1 VPTDLSE
8 QILRKQMYFKKT
20 LSDSAIMVNITNTLS
35 VAPLFASDVW
45 LDVTSMDTAVV
56 GLGLLN
62 AITPVELEPLTVS
75 FDYRFANPHEMEQG
89 IWFVFEPVD
98 FGRLYAFMTDL
109 QEYVIANFKE
119 QFQPEVI
126 LRLYPKAH
134 YGITPYGRGF
144 YDPPVAREFLRST
157 FHRLRLLRRT
167 DRSYL
172 DTLQNVTEKAEIAG
186 VAKDVQYNRLFL
198 IASAQVHAFVL
209 GLSVLGRSTLTKTEG
224 EWGVVPTRT
233 SDGKVYDVKFRTL
246 DHLQLGFIL
255 GVTPLGYGFLLP
267 KESVYRMPTP
277 RENPPIINVITGKAR
292 KASRSIGLTAWAYA
306 NYNKPEEMV
315 DYHRSERTAQ
325 YDLLMADRAFIE
337 DWVEKRIPPDEAN
350 PVRIRQ
356 YKNAVLQLVSWKA
369 KAHAWGFGG
378 FEAMDEAQFKA
389 WWVDNWKQQGL
400 RESTLLQL
408 YEGIKPW
415 LRTLRERKLDIGR
428 KVRETRKRLASLSQ
442 AP

>member
-8 QILRKQMYFKKT
+8 QILRKQMYFRKT
-20 LSDSAIMVNITNTLS
+20 LSDSAISVNITNTLS

-62 AITPVELEPLTVS
+62 ALPPVELEPLTVS
-75 FDYRFANPHEMEQG
+75 FDYRLADPAEMEQG

-119 QFQPEVI
+119 QFQPEII
-126 LRLYPKAH
+126 LRLYPKAL

-167 DRSYL
+167 DKSYL

-186 VAKDVQYNRLFL
+186 VARDVQYNRLFL
-198 IASAQVHAFVL
+198 VSSAQVHAFVL

-233 SDGKVYDVKFRTL
+233 SDGKVYDVRFRTL

-277 RENPPIINVITGKAR
+277 RENPPIVNVITEKAR
-292 KASRSIGLTAWAYA
+292 KVSRSIGFTAWAYA
-306 NYNKPEEMV
+306 NYNKPEEMT
-315 DYHRSERTAQ
+315 DYHRSERTSQ
-325 YDLLMADRAFIE
+325 YDLLMAQREFLE

-350 PVRIRQ
+350 PVRVRQ
-356 YKNAVLQLVSWKA
+356 YKNAVLQLISWKA
-369 KAHAWGFGG
+369 KAHAWGYDG

-389 WWVDNWKQQGL
+389 WWLDNWKSQGL

-428 KVRETRKRLASLSQ
+428 KVRETRKRLAMFSQ
-442 AP
+442 AT

>member
-1 VPTDLSE
+1 VPVRPSE
-8 QILRKQMYFKKT
+8 QALKKQLYFLKT
-20 LSDSAIMVNITNTLS
+20 LSDPAIMENINNTLR

-45 LDVTSMDTAVV
+45 LDVTAMDTAVV
-56 GLGLLN
+56 GLGLLS

-75 FDYRFANPHEMEQG
+75 FDSRLATHSEMEQG
-89 IWFVFEPVD
+89 IWFVFEPVN
-98 FGRLYAFMTDL
+98 FGQLYAFLTDL

-126 LRLYPKAH
+126 SKLYPKAL

-157 FHRLRLLRRT
+157 LHRLRLLRKT
-167 DRSYL
+167 DKSYL
-172 DTLQNVTEKAEIAG
+172 DTLQNITEKAEIVG
-186 VAKDVQYNRLFL
+186 VAKDIEYNRLFL
-198 IASAQVHAFVL
+198 VSSAQVYAFVL

-224 EWGVVPTRT
+224 KWGVVPTRT
-233 SDGKVYDVKFRTL
+233 SDGKVHDVRFRTL

-267 KESVYRMPTP
+267 EESVYKLPTP
-277 RENPPIINVITGKAR
+277 RENPPIIDVITEKAR
-292 KASRSIGLTAWAYA
+292 KASRSVGVTAWAYA
-306 NYNKPEEMV
+306 NYNRPEEMT

-325 YDLLMADRAFIE
+325 YDLLMTDRAFVE
-337 DWVEKRIPPDEAN
+337 GWVEKRVPPDEAN
-350 PVRIRQ
+350 PVRVRQ
-356 YKNAVLQLVSWKA
+356 YKNAVLQLISWKA

-389 WWVDNWKQQGL
+389 WWLDNWKQQGL

-408 YEGIKPW
+408 YEGIRPW
-415 LRTLRERKLDIGR
+415 LRTLRERKLDIGK
-428 KVRETRKRLASLSQ
+428 KVRETRKRLALLSQ
-442 AP
+442 AL

>member
-1 VPTDLSE
+1 VPVRLSD
-8 QILRKQMYFKKT
+8 QALKKRMYFQKT
-20 LSDSAIMVNITNTLS
+20 LSDPAISVNITNTLS

-45 LDVTSMDTAVV
+45 LDVTAMDASVV

-75 FDYRFANPHEMEQG
+75 YDYKLADPEEMEQG
-89 IWFVFEPVD
+89 IWFVFESVD
-98 FGRLYAFMTDL
+98 FGRLYAFLTDL

-119 QFQPEVI
+119 EFQPEVI
-126 LRLYPKAH
+126 QKLYPKAL

-157 FHRLRLLRRT
+157 LHRLRLLRRT

-172 DTLQNVTEKAEIAG
+172 DTLENVTEKAEIAG
-186 VAKDVQYNRLFL
+186 VAKDIQYNRLFL
-198 IASAQVHAFVL
+198 VASAQVHAFVL
-209 GLSVLGRSTLTKTEG
+209 GLSVLGRSTLTRTEDG
-224 EWGVVPTRT
+224 WGVVPVRT
-233 SDGKVYDVKFRTL
+233 SDGKEYDVRFRTL

-277 RENPPIINVITGKAR
+277 RENPPIIDVITEKAR
-292 KASRSIGLTAWAYA
+292 KISRSVGVTPWAYA
-306 NYNKPEEMV
+306 NYNKPEEMI

-325 YDLLMADRAFIE
+325 YDLLMAQRAFLE
-337 DWVEKRIPPDEAN
+337 DWVEKRVPPDEAN

-369 KAHAWGFGG
+369 KAHAWGFDG

-389 WWVDNWKQQGL
+389 WWLDNWKQQGL
-400 RESTLLQL
+400 RERTLLDL

-428 KVRETRKRLASLSQ
+428 RVRETRKRLALLTK
-442 AP
+442 AL